1 MARWK
6 AMPAGLDPAVVEFVA
21 ELRRLKDA
29 SGLSLRDLADGTGY
43 SSSSW
48 ERYLGGR
55 LLPPREA
62 VESMATAVAA
72 DSARLLARYE
82 RARDAWRRDQLAD
95 SGPEE
100 QADSGPAEG
109 GDSGLGDGADSG
121 LGDGADSGLGGED
134 DSGPADTVVADAEV
148 GAKSADPRV
157 RAFLRQLATVGIS
170 AAAGAGIAVLV
181 MAPGHSASATAAT
194 SRTTVATAKP
204 VPYTCHFVR
213 KAGLWYAGNSA
224 TRTDHLQVDMWGP
237 EVAELQCLLQHAGQ
251 SPGGIDGN
259 FGPLTETAVIDTQK
273 AFHLDVDGQVG
284 PQTWAALRR

>member
-6 AMPAGLDPAVVEFVA
+6 ALPAGLDPAVVEFVA

-29 SGLSLRDLADGTGY
+29 SGLSLRDLATGTGY

-62 VESMATAVAA
+62 VESMATMVAA
-72 DSARLLARYE
+72 DTARLLARYE
-82 RARDAWRRDQLAD
+82 RAGDAWRRDHL
-95 SGPEE
+95 
-100 QADSGPAEG
+100 
-109 GDSGLGDGADSG
+109 
-121 LGDGADSGLGGED
+121 D
-134 DSGPADTVVADAEV
+134 DSGAGEEPERGRGREEGASAAPGVLVVPVDPGEGPREGAAAV
-148 GAKSADPRV
+148 GKGVGSRPRNL
-157 RAFLRQLATVGIS
+157 LRQLATVGLS
-170 AAAGAGIAVLV
+170 AAAGAVIAVLV
-181 MAPGHSASATAAT
+181 MEPGHSASAVAVPRTTATAA
-194 SRTTVATAKP
+194 RP

-237 EVAELQCLLQHAGQ
+237 EVAELQCLLQHAGE
-251 SPGGIDGN
+251 SPGGVDGN
-259 FGPLTETAVIDTQK
+259 FGPLTESAVISAQK

-284 PQTWAALRR
+284 PRTWAALRR